1 MGGIFLRL
9 DAQIP
14 PTARQK
20 IQEKKKGDIKE
31 IKEQGY
37 RRKKR

>member
-20 IQEKKKGDIKE
+20 IKEKKKSDIEEKRDE
-31 IKEQGY
+31 EDQ
-37 RRKKR
+37 RKKR